1 MQINELARDELLKEV
16 ESLSDEVLNQK
27 PSTDQ
32 WSIKQILE
40 HLFLMEIAIANII
53 KEQLENGEV
62 QTAKPKPI
70 EATVN
75 RKYKVSAPEFSVP
88 TNDFATLEELK
99 EKLAMSRQELKTVVE
114 KADQIDLENKAY
126 PHPAFGLI
134 SLSQWIPFV
143 GYHERRHILQ
153 IKEVKESFGI

>member
-40 HLFLMEIAIANII
+40 HLFLMEIVIANII

-70 EATVN
+70 EAAVN

-88 TNDFATLEELK
+88 TNDYATLEELK
-99 EKLAMSRQELKTVVE
+99 EKLAKSRQELKSVVE
-114 KADQIDLENKAY
+114 KADQNDLETKAY
-126 PHPAFGLI
+126 LHQAFGLM